1 MKLIAARCEAGF
13 TIRLTFSDGAEGIFD
28 GYELL
33 KKRGPLLDALRDEAF
48 FRRAFIDNDALCWP
62 NGLELSPA
70 RLREVCVTAEPEQV

>member
-1 MKLIAARCEAGF
+1 MKIIAARCETGF

-28 GYELL
+28 GCELL

-48 FRRAFIDNDALCWP
+48 FRHAFIDTGALCWP

>member
-1 MKLIAARCEAGF
+1 MKLIAAHCETGF

-28 GYELL
+28 GCELL

-48 FRRAFIDNDALCWP
+48 FRRAFVDAGALCWP

-70 RLREVCVTAEPEQV
+70 RLRELCVTAEPEQV

>member
-1 MKLIAARCEAGF
+1 MKLIAAHCETGF

-28 GYELL
+28 GCELL

-48 FRRAFIDNDALCWP
+48 FRRAFIDAGALCWP

-70 RLREVCVTAEPEQV
+70 RLREVCVSAEPEQV

>member
-1 MKLIAARCEAGF
+1 MKLIAAHCETGF

-28 GYELL
+28 GCELL

-48 FRRAFIDNDALCWP
+48 FQRAFIDTGALCWP

-70 RLREVCVTAEPEQV
+70 RLRELCVTAEPEQV

>member
-1 MKLIAARCEAGF
+1 MKLIAACCETGF

-48 FRRAFIDNDALCWP
+48 FRRAFIDAGALCWP

-70 RLREVCVTAEPEQV
+70 RLREVCVTAEPEQA